1 MTEKDIEKIAEK
13 VVEKLKTN
21 QKNDYY
27 KETEAMLRGN
37 MNKKIIYEIEKTTEF
52 LETIQERIE
61 EDEID
66 DWEKEDLLEMLKSFN
81 KELWIYV

>member
-1 MTEKDIEKIAEK
+1 
-13 VVEKLKTN
+13 
-21 QKNDYY
+21 
-27 KETEAMLRGN
+27 
-37 MNKKIIYEIEKTTEF
+37 MNKKIIYEIEKTIEF

-61 EDEID
+61 EDEIEID

>member
-1 MTEKDIEKIAEK
+1 
-13 VVEKLKTN
+13 
-21 QKNDYY
+21 
-27 KETEAMLRGN
+27 